1 MRHQLPEIRREAC
14 SGNAYCTTILLLL
27 LRASNDQGFWTARR
41 AVYDLLDDAEEV
53 DVGVVDGEV
62 DEDDA
67 RASIHP
73 QVVLHLVDDRQRARL
88 GRTKVLH
95 EAATSVRRD
104 EAPVV
109 DTVQLLSSLIHP
121 TAQKTSP

>member
-1 MRHQLPEIRREAC
+1 M
-14 SGNAYCTTILLLL
+14 
-27 LRASNDQGFWTARR
+27 
-41 AVYDLLDDAEEV
+41 YDLLDDAEEV

-67 RASIHP
+67 RTSIDP
-73 QVVLHLVDDRQRARL
+73 QVVLHLVDDRQRSRL